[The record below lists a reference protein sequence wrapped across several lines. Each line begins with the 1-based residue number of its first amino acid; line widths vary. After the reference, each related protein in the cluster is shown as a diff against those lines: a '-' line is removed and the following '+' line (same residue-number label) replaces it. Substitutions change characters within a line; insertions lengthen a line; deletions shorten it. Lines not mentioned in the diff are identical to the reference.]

1 MAKLKIYCV
10 NRNVTKPLEVITIKS
25 KHMDNIYNGLKTL
38 EHCRELIKISRDN
51 YKLLFIAPYPYAHL
65 LSANI
70 IFDDDYSRYSK
81 KEVNKIKLEIHTFA
95 GSDYREEAI
104 FKNCQ
109 MKIEYVDIE
118 NVDLPEEYTEHL
130 RIHKKHLKGE

>member
-10 NRNVTKPLEVITIKS
+10 NRNVTKPLEVITIRS

-38 EHCRELIKISRDN
+38 EHRRELIKVSRDN
-51 YKLLFIAPYPYAHL
+51 YKLLFVAPYPYAHL

>member
-1 MAKLKIYCV
+1 MAELKIYCV

-25 KHMDNIYNGLKTL
+25 KHMDNIYKGLNTL
-38 EHCRELIKISRDN
+38 QHSRELIKVSRDN

-81 KEVNKIKLEIHTFA
+81 KEENKIKLEIHTFA
-95 GSDYREEAI
+95 GTDYWEEAV
-104 FKNCQ
+104 FKNCK

-118 NVDLPEEYTEHL
+118 NVDLPKEYTEHL
-130 RIHKKHLKGE
+130 RIHKKQLKGE

>member
-38 EHCRELIKISRDN
+38 EHRRELIKVSRDN
-51 YKLLFIAPYPYAHL
+51 YKLLFVAPYPYAHL

-130 RIHKKHLKGE
+130 RIHKKRIKGE

>member
-1 MAKLKIYCV
+1 MAELKIYCV

-25 KHMDNIYNGLKTL
+25 KHMDNIYKGLNTL
-38 EHCRELIKISRDN
+38 QHSRESMKVSRDN

-81 KEVNKIKLEIHTFA
+81 KEENKIKLEIHTFA
-95 GSDYREEAI
+95 GTDYREEAV

-118 NVDLPEEYTEHL
+118 NADLPKEYTEHL
-130 RIHKKHLKGE
+130 RIHKKHLKGK

>member
-1 MAKLKIYCV
+1 MAELKIYCV

-25 KHMDNIYNGLKTL
+25 KHMDNIYKGLNTL
-38 EHCRELIKISRDN
+38 QHSRELIKVSRDN

-81 KEVNKIKLEIHTFA
+81 KEENKIKLEIHTFA
-95 GSDYREEAI
+95 GTDYMEEAV

-118 NVDLPEEYTEHL
+118 NVDLPKEYTEHL
-130 RIHKKHLKGE
+130 RR

>member
-25 KHMDNIYNGLKTL
+25 KHTDNIYNGLKTL
-38 EHCRELIKISRDN
+38 EHRRELIKVSRDN
-51 YKLLFIAPYPYAHL
+51 YKLLFVAPYPYAHL

>member
-1 MAKLKIYCV
+1 
-10 NRNVTKPLEVITIKS
+10 
-25 KHMDNIYNGLKTL
+25 MDNIYKGLKTL
-38 EHCRELIKISRDN
+38 EHSRELIKVSRDN
-51 YKLLFIAPYPYAHL
+51 YKLLFIATYPYAHL

-70 IFDDDYSRYSK
+70 IFDDDYSRFG
-81 KEVNKIKLEIHTFA
+81 KEENKIKLEIHTFA
-95 GSDYREEAI
+95 GTDYWEEAV

-118 NVDLPEEYTEHL
+118 NADLPKEYTEHL

>member
-1 MAKLKIYCV
+1 MAELKIYCV
-10 NRNVTKPLEVITIKS
+10 NINVTKPLEVITIKS
-25 KHMDNIYNGLKTL
+25 KHMDNIYKGLNTL
-38 EHCRELIKISRDN
+38 THGELMKVSRDN
-51 YKLLFIAPYPYAHL
+51 YKLLFIGPHPYAHL

-81 KEVNKIKLEIHTFA
+81 KEENKIKLEIHTFA
-95 GSDYREEAI
+95 FAGSDYMEEAV

-118 NVDLPEEYTEHL
+118 NVDLPKEYTEHL
-130 RIHKKHLKGE
+130 RR

>member
-25 KHMDNIYNGLKTL
+25 KHMGNIYKGLKTL
-38 EHCRELIKISRDN
+38 HYGELIEVSRDN

-70 IFDDDYSRYSK
+70 VFDDYYSK
-81 KEVNKIKLEIHTFA
+81 EENKIKLEIHTFA
-95 GSDYREEAI
+95 GTDYLEEAV

-118 NVDLPEEYTEHL
+118 NADLPKEYTEHL

>member
-25 KHMDNIYNGLKTL
+25 KHMDNIYKGLNTL
-38 EHCRELIKISRDN
+38 QHSRELIKVSRDN

-81 KEVNKIKLEIHTFA
+81 KRRK
-95 GSDYREEAI
+95 
-104 FKNCQ
+104 
-109 MKIEYVDIE
+109 
-118 NVDLPEEYTEHL
+118 
-130 RIHKKHLKGE
+130 

>member
-25 KHMDNIYNGLKTL
+25 KHLDNIYKGLNTL
-38 EHCRELIKISRDN
+38 THGELMKVSRDN

-81 KEVNKIKLEIHTFA
+81 KEENKIKLEIHTFA

>member
-25 KHMDNIYNGLKTL
+25 KHMDNIYKGLNTL
-38 EHCRELIKISRDN
+38 QHSRELIKVSRDN

-81 KEVNKIKLEIHTFA
+81 KEENKIKLEIHTFA
-95 GSDYREEAI
+95 GTDYWEEAV

-118 NVDLPEEYTEHL
+118 NADLPKEYTEHL